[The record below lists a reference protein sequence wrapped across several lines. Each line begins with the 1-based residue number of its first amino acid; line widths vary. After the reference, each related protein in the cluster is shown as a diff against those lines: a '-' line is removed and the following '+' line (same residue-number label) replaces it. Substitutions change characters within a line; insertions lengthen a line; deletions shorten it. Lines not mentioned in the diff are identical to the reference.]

1 MTPRGPIWTQS
12 MNLRKFLLR
21 IMIWSLA
28 AAAVL
33 GALAILTSGSD
44 IIWRIA
50 GTTGATAACAAALMA
65 ASLLLNKETGR
76 ASGLVGMA
84 AALIATLLSFL
95 LIWEL
100 VDLIPTKHSELTVA
114 ATIGFI
120 FLCVIPAM
128 AFLRLRHHPAGR
140 IASNVGVILTALT
153 FAMFLIPVWELDA
166 LLGLG
171 SHDNWYGTAAATGC
185 LGLLAVAC
193 LISIDQPKPLRI
205 GLMTLIRIAGIVASA
220 LAWCLCVRGIWTHTE
235 QGLAHFT
242 TLVSAGCVAA
252 LTNLSLLATLTPG
265 QRWVR
270 VGTIVAGVITAIC
283 VDILAFKSAGPD
295 EFLVRVGGAAGFV
308 TACGSLALII
318 LTRMNRPM
326 AGANREYREAR
337 EIAVVC
343 PGCRSK
349 QTLPV
354 GASTCP
360 TCHLRF
366 NIRIDE
372 PRCAQC
378 DYLLFMLT
386 GDKCPECGASIA
398 PAPSEVPASAGIA
411 AQ

>member
-1 MTPRGPIWTQS
+1 MQ
-12 MNLRKFLLR
+12 LRKFLLR
-21 IMIWSLA
+21 VMIWSLA

-50 GTTGATAACAAALMA
+50 GTTGATAACAAAMMA

-84 AALIATLLSFL
+84 AALICTLFSFL

-100 VDLIPTKHSELTVA
+100 DDLIPTSHSEVTVV
-114 ATIGFI
+114 ATILFI
-120 FLCVIPAM
+120 LLCVIPAM
-128 AFLRLRHHPAGR
+128 AFLRLRHNPSSR
-140 IASNVGVILTALT
+140 IASIAGIILTGLT
-153 FAMFLIPVWELDA
+153 FAIFLIPPWDIHT

-171 SHDNWYGTAAATGC
+171 SSDDWYGTGAAMGC

-193 LISIDQPKPLRI
+193 LVSIDQPKPFRF
-205 GLMTLIRIAGIVASA
+205 GLMTVIRIAGVIASA
-220 LAWCLCVRGIWTHTE
+220 LAWCICVRGIWTHTNE
-235 QGLAHFT
+235 GMVLFT
-242 TLVSAGCVAA
+242 ILVSIGCVVA

-270 VGTIVAGVITAIC
+270 VGTIIAGVITAIC
-283 VDILAFKSAGPD
+283 VDILAWDNWSSPD

-308 TACGSLALII
+308 AACGSLALII
-318 LTRMNRPM
+318 LARMNRPM
-326 AGANREYREAR
+326 GGANREYREAK
-337 EIAVVC
+337 EIAVTC

-349 QTLPV
+349 QTLPL
-354 GASTCP
+354 GDSTCP

-372 PRCAQC
+372 PRCVQC

-386 GDKCPECGASIA
+386 GDKCPECGAAIEPNPSIIA
-398 PAPSEVPASAGIA
+398 GSPNPAVA
-411 AQ
+411 

>member
-1 MTPRGPIWTQS
+1 MQ
-12 MNLRKFLLR
+12 LRKLLLKV
-21 IMIWSLA
+21 MIWSLA

-50 GTTGATAACAAALMA
+50 GTTGATAVCAAAMMA

-76 ASGLVGMA
+76 AAGLVGMA
-84 AALIATLLSFL
+84 AALIATLLSLL

-100 VDLIPTKHSELTVA
+100 DDLIPTVHSELTVA

-120 FLCVIPAM
+120 LLCVIPAM
-128 AFLRLRHHPAGR
+128 AFLRLRHLPAGR
-140 IASNVGVILTALT
+140 VASNVGIILTALT
-153 FAMFLIPVWELDA
+153 FAMFLVPPWDIHT
-166 LLGLG
+166 LLTLG
-171 SHDNWYGTAAATGC
+171 SSDDWYESAAATGC

-193 LISIDQPKPLRI
+193 LVSIDIPRPLRF
-205 GLMTLIRIAGIVASA
+205 GLMTLIRIAGVIASA
-220 LAWCLCVRGIWTHTE
+220 LAWCICIRGIWTHTTE
-235 QGLAHFT
+235 GMPLFT
-242 TLVSAGCVAA
+242 LLVSISCVVA
-252 LTNLSLLATLTPG
+252 LTNLSLLANLTPG

-270 VGTIVAGVITAIC
+270 VGTIIAGVITAIC
-283 VDILAFKSAGPD
+283 VDILAYDNWSSPD

-308 TACGSLALII
+308 AACGSLALII
-318 LTRMNRPM
+318 LSRMNRPM
-326 AGANREYREAR
+326 ANANREYREAK

-354 GASTCP
+354 GDSSCP

-372 PRCAQC
+372 PRCVQC

-386 GDKCPECGASIA
+386 GDKCPECGLAIEPIA
-398 PAPSEVPASAGIA
+398 T
-411 AQ
+411 